1 MEPALLL
8 VGFVV
13 LIVGYLWLQTRGR
26 RALDRKVFNRAGH
39 REGVAAVKSKLVFE
53 VPGSSA
59 AQVVSS
65 VVASLGYPTT
75 ATTMAGTMIVS
86 EQSEDQVSFAYANR
100 FSRSWVSTLSATDV
114 GDGARGEYAVASW
127 HTSDGAPVAWK
138 EMEIIAGRVG
148 RVLEGV
154 GATVTVTA
162 PE

>member
-1 MEPALLL
+1 METALVL
-8 VGFVV
+8 VGFIVV
-13 LIVGYLWLQTRGR
+13 VVVFVWLKGVAR
-26 RALDRKVFNRAGH
+26 RSLDRTVFNRSGH
-39 REGVAAVKSKLVFE
+39 RQGVAAVKSKLVFE

-65 VVASLGYPTT
+65 VVATLGYPTA
-75 ATTMAGTMIVS
+75 ATTVAATMIVS
-86 EQSEDQVSFAYANR
+86 EESEAQVSFAYANR

-114 GDGARGEYAVASW
+114 GDGARGEYAVSSW